1 MEKFGLLNLLKA
13 IDGLN
18 AADKQADGVQPPAK
32 NSPPEEEPPQNRLPN
47 VVYEK
52 LLVHE
57 AMSNRLKNKKK

>member
-18 AADKQADGVQPPAK
+18 AAQKETTAPSPA
-32 NSPPEEEPPQNRLPN
+32 PEKTAETKRDDAFGAPN

-57 AMSNRLKNKKK
+57 AMSNRLKNKRK